1 MTIYL
6 KQTTAKKTF
15 KKRKTTFYEK
25 KIKSKAHQRRLK
37 EFISCSPTWPI
48 CQFGGTVLCK
58 GFVYC
63 WFSAGEVVYELL
75 LLSQVR
81 TGVHHF
87 KFPVDLIASFVILSN
102 IMT

>member
-1 MTIYL
+1 MFFNLAYL
-6 KQTTAKKTF
+6 SVW
-15 KKRKTTFYEK
+15 EH
-25 KIKSKAHQRRLK
+25 I
-37 EFISCSPTWPI
+37 
-48 CQFGGTVLCK
+48 LCK

-63 WFSAGEVVYELL
+63 WFSAGKVVDELL